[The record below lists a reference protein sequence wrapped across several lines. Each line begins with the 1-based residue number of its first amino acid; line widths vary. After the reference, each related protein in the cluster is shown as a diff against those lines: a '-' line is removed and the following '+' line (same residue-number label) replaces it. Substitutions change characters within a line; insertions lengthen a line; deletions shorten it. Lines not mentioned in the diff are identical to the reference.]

1 LQCAALVALIQLA
14 GATAVKGSFVGAV
27 TRAAITRQNALD
39 FAVGAGYHVN
49 TDQFTYTPRS
59 SRACICRSLYRTD
72 VTAHKNRYVT
82 GADIFFSNEL
92 NVCSLDHRV
101 GGLYGADKAF
111 GLDHSECFERHIG
124 LPLFFLLKV
133 KTWD

>member
-1 LQCAALVALIQLA
+1 LQCAALVAFIQLA
-14 GATAVKGSFVGAV
+14 GATAMKGPFVGAV
-27 TRAAITRQNALD
+27 TCAAIARQDALD

-49 TDQFTYTPRS
+49 TDQFTNAPRS
-59 SRACICRSLYRTD
+59 RRACVCCCLYGTD
-72 VTAHKNRYVT
+72 VTAHENRYVT

>member
-1 LQCAALVALIQLA
+1 LQRAALVAFTQLA
-14 GATAVKGSFVGAV
+14 GAAAMKSSFVGAV
-27 TRAAITRQNALD
+27 SSAPIPWQYALD

-49 TDQFTYTPRS
+49 TDQFTNAPRS
-59 SRACICRSLYRTD
+59 GRACVRGCFYRTD
-72 VTAHKNRYVT
+72 VTAYENRYVT

-101 GGLYGADKAF
+101 SSLYGADKAF
-111 GLDHSECFERHIG
+111 GLDHSECFERHFG